1 MKLLIVED
9 DPRAALALE
18 RGLRPHGFIVETALD
33 GLQGL
38 ALARSGAGAG
48 AFDLLIL
55 DVMLPGMDGFT
66 VVSEL
71 RTSGIETPVIFLTA
85 RDALPDRIR
94 GLEVGG
100 GDYLVK
106 PFAFSELLLRINN
119 LLQRGSGPGE
129 EGLLIGNLSI
139 SRLQRRVYRA
149 GKRLDLSS
157 QEYSLLE
164 LLARNS
170 GNIVTRSRIAEE
182 LWEMAFDGDPNLV
195 DAAIRRLRK
204 KMDDPYSEKL
214 IHTRRGVG
222 YVLETGRD

>member
-9 DPRAALALE
+9 DHRAALALE
-18 RGLRPHGFIVETALD
+18 RGLRPHGFLVETAMD

-38 ALARSGAGAG
+38 AMAREGNYDA
-48 AFDLLIL
+48 LIL

-71 RTSGIETPVIFLTA
+71 RTSGIDTPVIFLTA

-119 LLQRGSGPGE
+119 LLQRGNESSGLD
-129 EGLLIGNLSI
+129 LLIGSLSI
-139 SRLQRRVYRA
+139 SRLQRKVYRA
-149 GKRLDLSS
+149 GKRLDLSA
-157 QEYSLLE
+157 QEYALLE

-182 LWEMAFDGDPNLV
+182 LWEMSFGGDPNLV
-195 DAAIRRLRK
+195 DAAIRRLRRK
-204 KMDDPYSEKL
+204 VDDPYPEKL

-222 YVLETGRD
+222 YVLETAGD

>member
-9 DPRAALALE
+9 DARALLALE

-38 ALARSGAGAG
+38 AMAREGTYDA
-48 AFDLLIL
+48 LIL

-66 VVSEL
+66 LVSEL
-71 RTSGIETPVIFLTA
+71 RTSGIETPVVFLTA

-119 LLQRGSGPGE
+119 LLQRGGE
-129 EGLLIGNLSI
+129 PVEMDLLIGTLSI
-139 SRLQRRVYRA
+139 NRLQRKVYRG

-157 QEYSLLE
+157 QEYALLE
-164 LLARNS
+164 LLARNC
-170 GNIVTRSRIAEE
+170 GNIVSRSRIAEE
-182 LWEMAFDGDPNLV
+182 LWELAFSGDPNLV
-195 DAAIRRLRK
+195 DAAVRRLRK
-204 KMDDPYSEKL
+204 KVDDAFPDKL

-222 YVLETGRD
+222 YVLECRRD

>member
-9 DPRAALALE
+9 DNRAALNLA
-18 RGLRPHGFIVETALD
+18 RGLRPQGFLVDTAMD

-38 ALARSGAGAG
+38 AMARNGSYDA
-48 AFDLLIL
+48 LIL
-55 DVMLPGMDGFT
+55 DVMLPGLDGFT
-66 VVSEL
+66 LVTEL
-71 RTSGIETPVIFLTA
+71 RTSGIETPVVFLTA

-119 LLQRGSGPGE
+119 LLHRGAEPGE
-129 EGLLIGNLSI
+129 KDLLIGTLAI
-139 SRLQRRVYRA
+139 HRQQRKVYRA

-164 LLARNS
+164 LLARNA

-182 LWEMAFDGDPNLV
+182 LWEMSFGGDPNLV

-204 KMDDPYSEKL
+204 KVDEAFPEKL

-222 YVLETGRD
+222 YVLENVCD